1 MLMTVFDP
9 NQFGGRFFYTTAGF
23 PNVFTDLGQ
32 INRPVR
38 TRNSRSERRRPVEE
52 RFNDLTRIV
61 QCLVL
66 QLRMPIYPREQY
78 PAFQSGYDVKH
89 LLDYY
94 REIGSWM
101 AFAVLLQ
108 YFRKLDNSQG
118 YHHNIVTGAGDL
130 SMFRPGV
137 HVNADLPFILSK
149 LRPYI
154 SQQELQEAKNQFSQ
168 MTERITGSP
177 YLTATSDSAILPI
190 LSEKFHE

>member
-1 MLMTVFDP
+1 M
-9 NQFGGRFFYTTAGF
+9 
-23 PNVFTDLGQ
+23 
-32 INRPVR
+32 
-38 TRNSRSERRRPVEE
+38 EE

-61 QCLVL
+61 QCLVW
-66 QLRMPIYPREQY
+66 QLRMPIYPLKQLSVRL
-78 PAFQSGYDVKH
+78 SGYDVKH

-137 HVNADLPFILSK
+137 HVNAEGYNHNIVTGAGDLSMFRPGVHVNADLPFILSK

-177 YLTATSDSAILPI
+177 YLKATSDTAVLLI
-190 LSEKFHE
+190 LSEKLHE

>member
-1 MLMTVFDP
+1 M
-9 NQFGGRFFYTTAGF
+9 
-23 PNVFTDLGQ
+23 
-32 INRPVR
+32 
-38 TRNSRSERRRPVEE
+38 EE

-61 QCLVL
+61 QCLVW
-66 QLRMPIYPREQY
+66 QLRMPIYPLKQLSVRL
-78 PAFQSGYDVKH
+78 SGYDVKH

-108 YFRKLDNSQG
+108 YFPELNNSRG
-118 YHHNIVTGAGDL
+118 YAHHKIVTGAGEL
-130 SMFRPGV
+130 SMFRPGE
-137 HVNADLPFILSK
+137 HVNADLPFILSQ

-177 YLTATSDSAILPI
+177 YLKATSDTAVLLI
-190 LSEKFHE
+190 LSEKLHE